1 VGHQAGVGRLA
12 GTDPVG
18 KPVNHLA
25 HWAGVHGSL
34 LAAMIV
40 TALAAGSLLYAAW
53 RNRQRRQQAGLSAAP
68 VVDASDLSNGELVA
82 MIEQSDREE
91 A

>member
-1 VGHQAGVGRLA
+1 MS
-12 GTDPVG
+12 
-18 KPVNHLA
+18 HLA

-40 TALAAGSLLYAAW
+40 TALAVGSLLCAAW
-53 RNRQRRQQAGLSAAP
+53 RNRQRRRQAGLLAAP